1 MDMTLSLGSC
11 QEKVCWVFSDL
22 EFFALGIESCL
33 SIRFF
38 FIYFLFICVVYSM
51 SLRQQLKEPGPEPI
65 ALQHFFNTNRHV
77 FEVLAK
83 LNHKN
88 G

>member
-1 MDMTLSLGSC
+1 
-11 QEKVCWVFSDL
+11 
-22 EFFALGIESCL
+22 
-33 SIRFF
+33 
-38 FIYFLFICVVYSM
+38 M

-65 ALQHFFNTNRHV
+65 ALQHFINTNRHV